1 MRPPDY
7 YKLKLQLSWLR
18 KDTDRDDS
26 SFLRAYREFFSNHS
40 LALCGSPDA
49 FQLSEVYK
57 KSTNSLYEEDIYQ
70 VDCIFDLELTGA
82 RFSAHTRYLQVGQ
95 LWCFAGQERR
105 GVFHWLTPHP
115 LEAFEQATHPAD
127 RDVRLVSLSFGT
139 LVGLETF
146 VEHHIFNGR
155 MVDDHRDYRL
165 KANFQH
171 DQRML
176 HVDLHLNHKAGC
188 GEKVTEYRFVVPYLN
203 ILKVLVNEKR
213 RYVELFL
220 HLKIPSMLMGE
231 VRSEQEKQPSNQ
243 FVPLRWERYLSF
255 GCTCL
260 GGRFRVGTLCG
271 GLLLKLVTRDRSLA
285 YRVLGRLSQRCSHG
299 VTFSFCPVRTYC
311 PGKAGHDRTHAVHCR
326 CESMLEQLP
335 FPCAY
340 AFKAVLNITFDVR
353 DQMMLLQESLFESLM
368 KLIEERAK
376 VNPGAVERAL
386 NNIVSSIDAGNVVL
400 FTRAFDA
407 VYASTRDEKP
417 PQLAR
422 GTCLV
427 RSVFF
432 TPGRL
437 ILRPAQVHFENRV
450 LRQFNAEFAIRASFR
465 DDNMEKLSFTLHLH
479 SSRDDILDVVVGRA
493 MREGLRVGSREFK
506 FLAPSTSQLRDHGTW
521 MYAVDEQQNTAGT
534 IRDWMGRFDGIPNVA
549 KRMARMGQC
558 FSSTE
563 QAVLVR
569 KHEVRMVPDMEGGA
583 HPVSRKPYV
592 FSDGVGMMSVP
603 LAQEVYKVMKL
614 KERPSAIQIRY
625 AGAKGMLCINP
636 ELPNQKLLYL
646 RPSMQKFPCTS
657 SDYLEVVKVSA
668 PRSVTLNRPLI
679 TILEQLGVPAD
690 VFIRLQD
697 DMILE
702 FTDALVCERNAVEM
716 LSSWAKLALP
726 FQDLT
731 RAGFQLTLDP
741 FFRSLLLAVYRNAV
755 AGLRYKTRI
764 ALPVDRA
771 RNMLGVVDTTGV
783 LRYGQVFV
791 QCSEMGARASQQGP
805 PKCRVITGQVL
816 VTKCPCLHPGDVRK
830 FTAIDEPRLHHVVD
844 CIVFPGQGHRPHP
857 DEMAGSDLDGDEY
870 IVIWEPSLLF
880 PGYNKQPMNF
890 SDRNPEPERGE
901 ITINDMIQFLCNYIK
916 NDSIGILS
924 NAHLAWADQEEEGIY
939 SRRCLAIAEKI
950 SICLDFAKSGRTAY
964 LRREERPMFYPD
976 FMEKGSHKI
985 SYRSDRVL
993 GLLYRTCRSLEA
1005 AVGSLGHRHVDAGR
1019 CLALDVPGW
1028 QRYKSA
1034 ALAALADY
1042 NTRLRRILNQY
1053 GIASEGEAMACMVST
1068 YDTYHNAQSD
1078 KLNMEDL
1085 VEKMTKFLTETTRE
1099 VFFSELLTE
1108 LKEEGLEDEEEER
1121 TRRKMQKA
1129 SAWYMVT
1136 YSPDRPNT
1144 GLFSFPWC
1152 VADVLVEVLR
1162 RATHEQKR
1170 WCPDVLSK
1178 KIDDLIENNAVP
1190 AEGGN
1195 DAFWVAYVII
1205 ERWLRGETLLG
1216 QSTDGKPGLC
1226 KGCLLKVYEDF
1237 LSSQKLSWSLSSAC
1251 GKDMQLHEAKI
1262 TEVAEEKS
1270 EGEGNFTGALLC
1282 TKKECLVE
1290 RCIPGDGPGDVGA
1303 IGGNLDANC
1312 YDGPLAQIGQDGD
1325 CKSCPTFS
1333 KTQQNPRE
1341 ASPSLNS
1348 VISSSM
1354 QDFDEDAGSI
1364 GKPKSSAA
1372 PKDGDKNRGVEAAPK
1387 LGSPPSKD
1395 EPSAGT
1401 LVVRFLRWC
1410 LEHLELPKELCPHN
1424 VCSGGGY
1431 EGHRQTHRLPMVALR
1446 TYSSLAVS
1454 LDPCHLGLP
1463 CDPTL
1468 HEPHQEVTERDPV
1481 RIPIANP
1488 AFHRKLKEN
1497 MDEVRELL
1505 KRWTGVQDVH
1515 IQWQEDGG
1523 SYIVV
1528 TSMGR
1533 DWQIWYLEELLMQ
1546 RWLPQAIDKGSLDEF
1561 LVVKG
1566 ACQQ

>member
-1 MRPPDY
+1 MQPPDHH
-7 YKLKLQLSWLR
+7 KLKLQLSWLR
-18 KDTDRDDS
+18 RDTDKNDDY
-26 SFLRAYREFFSNHS
+26 FLHAYKELFSKHCS
-40 LALCGSPDA
+40 TICGCPDA
-49 FQLSEVYK
+49 FSLSEVYK
-57 KSTNSLYEEDIYQ
+57 KPANSLYEENIYQ
-70 VDCIFDLELTGA
+70 VDCVLDLEATGA
-82 RFSAHTRYLQVGQ
+82 WFGAHTKYLQVGQ
-95 LWCFAGQERR
+95 LWCNAGQETR
-105 GVFHWLTPHP
+105 GVFHWLTPRP
-115 LEAFEQATHPAD
+115 LEAFQQATHPAD
-127 RDVRLVSLSFGT
+127 RDVGLVSLSFGT
-139 LVGLETF
+139 LVGLDMF
-146 VEHHIFNGR
+146 VEHQIFNGR
-155 MVDDHRDYRL
+155 VLDDHRDYRL

-188 GEKVTEYRFVVPYLN
+188 GERVTEYRFVVPYLN
-203 ILKVLVNEKR
+203 VLKVIVNEKR
-213 RYVELFL
+213 RYVELFF

-231 VRSEQEKQPSNQ
+231 VCNEQETQPANR
-243 FVPLRWERYLSF
+243 FAPLRWERYLSI
-255 GCTCL
+255 GCTCV
-260 GGRFRVGTLCG
+260 GGRFRVGTICG
-271 GLLLKLVTRDRSLA
+271 GLILKLVTRERSLVH
-285 YRVLGRLSQRCSHG
+285 RILGRLSQRCPHG
-299 VTFSFCPVRTYC
+299 TTFSFCAVRTYC
-311 PGKAGHDRTHAVHCR
+311 PGKVGHNRTLAVQSR
-326 CESMLEQLP
+326 CESMQNLLP

-340 AFKAVLNITFDVR
+340 AFKAVLHITFDVL
-353 DQMMLLQESLFESLM
+353 DQMMLLPPSTFEALM
-368 KLIEERAK
+368 RQIEERAK

-386 NNIVSSIDAGNVVL
+386 GLIMSSIDAGNVVL

-407 VYASTRDEKP
+407 VYISSRDEKP

-427 RSVFF
+427 RSVFI

-450 LRQFNAEFAIRASFR
+450 LRRFNAEFAIRASFR

-479 SSRDDILDVVVGRA
+479 SSRDDILDAVVGRA
-493 MREGLRVGSREFK
+493 MREGMRVGFREFK

-521 MYAVDEQQNTAGT
+521 MYAVDELQNSAGT
-534 IRDWMGRFDGIPNVA
+534 IRDWMGSFDGILNVA

-569 KHEVRMVPDMEGGA
+569 KHEVCTVPDMEGGA
-583 HPVSRKPYV
+583 HPVSRKPYI

-614 KERPSAIQIRY
+614 KEQPSAIQIRY
-625 AGAKGMLCINP
+625 AGAKGMLCVNP
-636 ELPNQKLLYL
+636 ELPNRKLLCL
-646 RPSMQKFPCTS
+646 RPSMLKFPCTS
-657 SDYLEVVKVSA
+657 SDYLEVVKLSA

-679 TILEQLGVPAD
+679 TILEQLGVPAH
-690 VFIRLQD
+690 VFIRLQE

-702 FTDALVCERNAVEM
+702 FTDALVCERNAVDM
-716 LSSWAKLALP
+716 LAAWAKLAMP
-726 FQDLT
+726 FQELT

-791 QCSEMGARASQQGP
+791 QCSEMGVKASRP
-805 PKCRVITGQVL
+805 PKRKVITGEVL

-830 FTAIDEPRLHHVVD
+830 FTAIDVPRLHHVVD

-880 PGYNKQPMNF
+880 PGYNKQAMNF
-890 SDRNPEPERGE
+890 SDRNPEPEKSE

-939 SRRCLAIAEKI
+939 SRRCLTIAEKI

-964 LRREERPMFYPD
+964 LRREERPVFYPD

-993 GLLYRTCRSLEA
+993 GVLYRTCRSLEA

-1019 CLALDVPGW
+1019 CLALAVPGW
-1028 QRYKSA
+1028 QRYESA
-1034 ALAALADY
+1034 ALAALAEY

-1053 GIASEGEAMACMVST
+1053 GIASEGEAMACMVTT

-1099 VFFSELLTE
+1099 LFFTELLTE
-1108 LKEEGLEDEEEER
+1108 LRDEGLEDDEDER
-1121 TRRKMQKA
+1121 TWRKMQKA

-1136 YSPDRPNT
+1136 YSPDGPASGS

-1152 VADVLVEVLR
+1152 IADVLVEVLQ
-1162 RATHEQKR
+1162 RAVPEQKR
-1170 WCPDVLSK
+1170 WCPNILSK
-1178 KIDDLIENNAVP
+1178 KIDDLIENNEVP
-1190 AEGGN
+1190 VEDGN
-1195 DAFWVAYVII
+1195 DAFRTAYVII
-1205 ERWLRGETLLG
+1205 ENWLKGEALLG
-1216 QSTDGKPGLC
+1216 QGTNSKPGLC
-1226 KGCLLKVYEDF
+1226 QDCLLKVYRDF
-1237 LSSQKLSWSLSSAC
+1237 LLSQNMSWPTLSARS
-1251 GKDMQLHEAKI
+1251 KDMRPHEAAQ
-1262 TEVAEEKS
+1262 EQL
-1270 EGEGNFTGALLC
+1270 EGEENSAGVLSC
-1282 TKKECLVE
+1282 TEKECLAGKQRPE
-1290 RCIPGDGPGDVGA
+1290 TYIPNSEPDSFRA
-1303 IGGNLDANC
+1303 IGEN
-1312 YDGPLAQIGQDGD
+1312 PLAHSGPDGD
-1325 CKSCPTFS
+1325 SKSRSTRS
-1333 KTQQNPRE
+1333 KVQQDPMKR
-1341 ASPSLNS
+1341 
-1348 VISSSM
+1348 
-1354 QDFDEDAGSI
+1354 
-1364 GKPKSSAA
+1364 
-1372 PKDGDKNRGVEAAPK
+1372 APK
-1387 LGSPPSKD
+1387 LNSSSAPSKD
-1395 EPSAGT
+1395 KPSAGA
-1401 LVVRFLRWC
+1401 LVVHFLRWC
-1410 LEHLELPKELCPHN
+1410 LEHLELPEEVCPLN

-1463 CDPTL
+1463 CDPSL

-1488 AFHRKLKEN
+1488 AFHRRLKEN
-1497 MDEVRELL
+1497 MDEVRDLL

-1533 DWQIWYLEELLMQ
+1533 DWQIWFLEELLMQ
-1546 RWLPQAIDKGSLDEF
+1546 RWLPQAIDRGSLDEF
-1561 LVVKG
+1561 LVVKDVH
-1566 ACQQ
+1566 QQ